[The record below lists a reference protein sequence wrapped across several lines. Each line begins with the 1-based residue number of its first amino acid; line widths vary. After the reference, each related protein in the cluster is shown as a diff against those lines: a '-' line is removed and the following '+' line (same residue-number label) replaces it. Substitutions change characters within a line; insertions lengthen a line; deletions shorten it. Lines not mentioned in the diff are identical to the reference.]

1 MPQKI
6 LFFPQAIFSIVFQR
20 PLKCTA
26 GCDEN
31 FIKPQLNH
39 YEGTIFMPLL
49 PLIEGGKQ
57 ISVES
62 PYYFR
67 PHPCQQQTNRSS
79 EVRREWCVTQ
89 KEATEVNGNGLKEKM
104 ALFYFS

>member
-1 MPQKI
+1 MPQKN

-20 PLKCTA
+20 PLKWTA

-39 YEGTIFMPLL
+39 YEGAIFMSLL
-49 PLIEGGKQ
+49 PFIEGGKQ
-57 ISVES
+57 ISIES

-67 PHPCQQQTNRSS
+67 PYPCQQQTNTNS
-79 EVRREWCVTQ
+79 EVR
-89 KEATEVNGNGLKEKM
+89 KE
-104 ALFYFS
+104 